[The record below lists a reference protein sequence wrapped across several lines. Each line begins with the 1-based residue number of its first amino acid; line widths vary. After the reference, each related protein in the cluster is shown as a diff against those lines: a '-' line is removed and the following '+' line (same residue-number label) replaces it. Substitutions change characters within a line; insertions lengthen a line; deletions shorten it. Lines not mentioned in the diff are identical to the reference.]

1 MCVEEHWVGGD
12 MGLWKYR
19 TRVGVCVEEHVG
31 VGGVGVCVEEHVGVG
46 GVGVC
51 VEEHV
56 GHCQLSVVGVC
67 IEEHVGWWGGQWWR
81 YV

>member
-31 VGGVGVCVEEHVGVG
+31 VGGVGVCVEEHV
-46 GVGVC
+46 
-51 VEEHV
+51 E
-56 GHCQLSVVGVC
+56 HCQLSVVGVC